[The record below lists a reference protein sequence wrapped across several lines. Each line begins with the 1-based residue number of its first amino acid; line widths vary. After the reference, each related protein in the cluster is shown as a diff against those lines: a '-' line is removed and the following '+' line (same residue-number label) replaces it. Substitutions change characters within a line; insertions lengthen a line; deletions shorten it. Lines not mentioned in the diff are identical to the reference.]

1 MKSQNN
7 IKVRC
12 RCFIYNSC
20 FFMLLV
26 LILFLNSCK
35 SKPESYSVLEFTGAE
50 GINNL
55 SKSYLL
61 ILNEPDS
68 ISPAVTMGSKGDL
81 FWCDEYLFEY
91 NDSSSQNRFKFEYT
105 DTVMYVN
112 DKIYSIGIP
121 IKNDTIPWFKD
132 LKDYD
137 FSELQF
143 INVQSGF
150 PDSYLPYLAALAE
163 IKPDAS
169 IFLQG
174 DFSDMAELLKIFNPR
189 IIAGANLI
197 SSDYNQLSRLTN
209 LEILM
214 ITLNDSV
221 ITGPLPP
228 MPELKQLLLTEI
240 DDDVVLTDNF
250 LINNKQ
256 IERVIIQTSGILDIS
271 ILNPLDNLKAL
282 VINVSE
288 GVRNLDL
295 LNSHSKLEVLSV
307 TGDELIYDP
316 GFIKLPALRWMTFTS
331 EVTQEEFNSFI
342 ETHPDLEVIELIKN
356 DTIRSL
362 QALSKLR
369 KLYGL
374 SINDTV
380 TDISAVKTLS
390 NLKYLSLPQDFLA
403 DPVNKAEIKR
413 SLPGT
418 LVGANEGFCL
428 GSGWLLLLVPLVVIL
443 RFCGRKLQNGIKS

>member
-1 MKSQNN
+1 
-7 IKVRC
+7 
-12 RCFIYNSC
+12 
-20 FFMLLV
+20 
-26 LILFLNSCK
+26 
-35 SKPESYSVLEFTGAE
+35 
-50 GINNL
+50 
-55 SKSYLL
+55 
-61 ILNEPDS
+61 
-68 ISPAVTMGSKGDL
+68 
-81 FWCDEYLFEY
+81 
-91 NDSSSQNRFKFEYT
+91 
-105 DTVMYVN
+105 
-112 DKIYSIGIP
+112 
-121 IKNDTIPWFKD
+121 
-132 LKDYD
+132 
-137 FSELQF
+137 
-143 INVQSGF
+143 
-150 PDSYLPYLAALAE
+150 
-163 IKPDAS
+163 
-169 IFLQG
+169 
-174 DFSDMAELLKIFNPR
+174 
-189 IIAGANLI
+189 
-197 SSDYNQLSRLTN
+197 
-209 LEILM
+209 
-214 ITLNDSV
+214 
-221 ITGPLPP
+221 